1 MYDVYIG
8 RLGCWLRTASSSDCD
23 LVSNHVDGTM
33 SASAT
38 DSTVVSLTD
47 NEGPAASPAAA
58 AAVDV
63 CQRNDSTV
71 NFTAEPQTP
80 ADEPIADQNRK
91 KKMGE
96 CTALPR
102 YDTIRYEMLF

>member
-1 MYDVYIG
+1 
-8 RLGCWLRTASSSDCD
+8 
-23 LVSNHVDGTM
+23 M
-33 SASAT
+33 SASPT

-58 AAVDV
+58 VDV

-71 NFTAEPQTP
+71 NFAAEPQTP
-80 ADEPIADQNRK
+80 ADEPIADQNLK